1 MTDAGLGAA
10 LERLERGAALPD
22 DAATVRAAIAGAG
35 IGAGAVK
42 VGRDAN
48 GATIQTDVRIGDNC
62 YHLSLTPELLEA
74 LQPTPPASTLFNL
87 PDPPREFVGRIEEE
101 VLLLETLSRGQ
112 QAQAIVGVRGIGG
125 VGKSALAARVAR
137 QLALQFPDARFAIDL
152 RGTHETP
159 VTPRAA
165 MEDVIRRFEPLAQL
179 PDDADQ
185 VREIYRGLLGGKRA
199 LIILDNARDAEQVA
213 PLLPPAPAAT
223 IITARALIALPGGT
237 APIRLRDL
245 SRGEAVKLLAALLA
259 PREAPADELDDLAR
273 SCVDHQLALTVA
285 GTSLA
290 ARREEYSV
298 AGYVAE
304 IEANREALRLEGVP
318 DHDVMGSL
326 DLSLRAVTAREPE
339 LAEHWRDLSVFV
351 GAFDAARTAAV
362 AGLDTEAAALTA
374 LRRLADLGFVESGG
388 TPGRYRLHDLMRALA
403 RRGQPE
409 DRFNAAADRHDA
421 AFLAALAAA
430 NDLYLRGGRDNV
442 VAALEAFDRD
452 RADIEAGRRRGAAK
466 LHGGGDA
473 GMAHAYANAGAY
485 VINLRLHPRERIAW
499 MEDALASAR
508 ATGNRQ
514 AEGNALGNLGIA
526 HLNLGDARKAIE
538 YHEQALNISREIGD
552 RRVEGNALGNL
563 GSAHFRLGDAPNAI
577 EFHEQALFISRE
589 IGDRLGEGSD
599 LANLGIAYRDLGQND
614 QALAVWTQALAILE
628 DIGSPTAEMVRGC
641 LAGLGDM

>member
-1 MTDAGLGAA
+1 M
-10 LERLERGAALPD
+10 
-22 DAATVRAAIAGAG
+22 
-35 IGAGAVK
+35 
-42 VGRDAN
+42 
-48 GATIQTDVRIGDNC
+48 
-62 YHLSLTPELLEA
+62 
-74 LQPTPPASTLFNL
+74 
-87 PDPPREFVGRIEEE
+87 
-101 VLLLETLSRGQ
+101 
-112 QAQAIVGVRGIGG
+112 
-125 VGKSALAARVAR
+125 
-137 QLALQFPDARFAIDL
+137 
-152 RGTHETP
+152 
-159 VTPRAA
+159 TPRAA

-273 SCVDHQLALTVA
+273 SCVDHPLALTVA

-388 TPGRYRLHDLMRALA
+388 TPG
-403 RRGQPE
+403 
-409 DRFNAAADRHDA
+409 
-421 AFLAALAAA
+421 
-430 NDLYLRGGRDNV
+430 
-442 VAALEAFDRD
+442 
-452 RADIEAGRRRGAAK
+452 
-466 LHGGGDA
+466 
-473 GMAHAYANAGAY
+473 
-485 VINLRLHPRERIAW
+485 
-499 MEDALASAR
+499 
-508 ATGNRQ
+508 AT
-514 AEGNALGNLGIA
+514 AC
-526 HLNLGDARKAIE
+526 
-538 YHEQALNISREIGD
+538 
-552 RRVEGNALGNL
+552 
-563 GSAHFRLGDAPNAI
+563 
-577 EFHEQALFISRE
+577 
-589 IGDRLGEGSD
+589 
-599 LANLGIAYRDLGQND
+599 
-614 QALAVWTQALAILE
+614 T
-628 DIGSPTAEMVRGC
+628 T
-641 LAGLGDM
+641 

>member
-1 MTDAGLGAA
+1 M
-10 LERLERGAALPD
+10 
-22 DAATVRAAIAGAG
+22 
-35 IGAGAVK
+35 
-42 VGRDAN
+42 
-48 GATIQTDVRIGDNC
+48 
-62 YHLSLTPELLEA
+62 
-74 LQPTPPASTLFNL
+74 
-87 PDPPREFVGRIEEE
+87 
-101 VLLLETLSRGQ
+101 
-112 QAQAIVGVRGIGG
+112 
-125 VGKSALAARVAR
+125 
-137 QLALQFPDARFAIDL
+137 
-152 RGTHETP
+152 
-159 VTPRAA
+159 
-165 MEDVIRRFEPLAQL
+165 

-223 IITARALIALPGGT
+223 IITATGADCAAWWGGGT

-273 SCVDHQLALTVA
+273 SCVDRPLALTVA

-318 DHDVMGSL
+318 DNDVMGSL

-430 NDLYLRGGRDNV
+430 NDLYLRGGRENV

-485 VINLRLHPRERIAW
+485 VINLRLRPRERIAW

-538 YHEQALNISREIGD
+538 YHDQALNISREIGD
-552 RRVEGNALGNL
+552 RRGEGNSLRQSLERSSQPWRRA
-563 GSAHFRLGDAPNAI
+563 
-577 EFHEQALFISRE
+577 Q
-589 IGDRLGEGSD
+589 GDR
-599 LANLGIAYRDLGQND
+599 
-614 QALAVWTQALAILE
+614 V
-628 DIGSPTAEMVRGC
+628 P
-641 LAGLGDM
+641 